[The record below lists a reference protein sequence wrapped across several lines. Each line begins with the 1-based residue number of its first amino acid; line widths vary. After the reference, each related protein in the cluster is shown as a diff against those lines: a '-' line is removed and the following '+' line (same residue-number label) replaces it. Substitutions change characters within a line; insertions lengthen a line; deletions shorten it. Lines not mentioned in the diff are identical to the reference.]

1 MNNTLLILLL
11 EEYHRLLELDNK
23 RKQWEEENPDKSK
36 YQYKGKTVSSAR
48 LKRLGVM
55 IRQMM
60 VDVEDESRH

>member
-23 RKQWEEENPDKSK
+23 RKQWEEENPDKSR
-36 YQYKGKTVSSAR
+36 YQYKEKTVSSAR

-60 VDVEDESRH
+60 VDVEDESRQ

>member
-23 RKQWEEENPDKSK
+23 RKQWEEENPDKSR
-36 YQYKGKTVSSAR
+36 YQYQGKTVSSAR